1 VSGLGGLSVHSV
13 KASVKSEGMS
23 EEKLRIETCRCTVR
37 IWSTIGIQHISD
49 YVLAALSGLS

>member
-1 VSGLGGLSVHSV
+1 VHSV